1 MVRIRLKRMGRRNR
15 PFYRIN
21 AMDKRAPRDGRILEN
36 LGWYDPIAKDVDKQI
51 FVKNDRIEHWLSV
64 GAQPSDTVKDILVK
78 VGLYDADKRKAEHQL
93 RFGKKIEREAGE
105 RVAAEAAAK
114 IEADAKAKEEAEAA
128 AAAAAKAKEEAEAKA
143 KAEAEAAAAPA
154 AEGEGDA

>member
-1 MVRIRLKRMGRRNR
+1 MGRRNR

-51 FVKNDRIEHWLSV
+51 FVKNDRIEHWLGV
-64 GAQPSDTVKDILVK
+64 GAQPTDTVKDILVK

-114 IEADAKAKEEAEAA
+114 AEAEAKAKEEAE
-128 AAAAAKAKEEAEAKA
+128 AAAAKAKEEAEAKA
-143 KAEAEAAAAPA
+143 KADAEAAEAPA
-154 AEGEGDA
+154 GEGDA